1 MVGPALIRAWHSP
14 LLTRAHQYILLCYQ
28 SKTKIIIKKKNT
40 VKRCRKLHGESNCP
54 SPPFCIHSAFSYMFF
69 CRWFHT
75 LYSAFAGLQACRH
88 GWVGAFS
95 SAPGF
100 CCFPACLG
108 DLSISLLADLPHSF
122 ERLPRTACKSST
134 GDSNA

>member
-1 MVGPALIRAWHSP
+1 MVKAIVPPLHSVSIQFS
-14 LLTRAHQYILLCYQ
+14 LTCFFADGSTHY
-28 SKTKIIIKKKNT
+28 T
-40 VKRCRKLHGESNCP
+40 LH
-54 SPPFCIHSAFSYMFF
+54 
-69 CRWFHT
+69 
-75 LYSAFAGLQACRH
+75 LQACRH